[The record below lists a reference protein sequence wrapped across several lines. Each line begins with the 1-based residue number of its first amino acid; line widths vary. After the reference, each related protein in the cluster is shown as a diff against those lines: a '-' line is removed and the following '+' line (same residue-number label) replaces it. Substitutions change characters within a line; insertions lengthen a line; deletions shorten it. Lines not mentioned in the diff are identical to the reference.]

1 MDEYVYVQGRLYPQ
15 MQVTRSIGDLIGH
28 MIGVT
33 SVPYV
38 NEYEITPDDVFLV
51 ISTLPTFVY
60 ME

>member
-1 MDEYVYVQGRLYPQ
+1 MYVQGRLYPQ

-38 NEYEITPDDVFLV
+38 NEYEITPDDAFLV